1 MIVLTSTVIT
11 RNLSGRQDN
20 FSNIIYCQ
28 VIDTRFIFYGCNVV
42 SAYLIPDR
50 CKVTSCSRI
59 ILFHRPGRS
68 CASIWPRSD
77 IVCQDLA
84 VSCYNVLVRNCTVI
98 ISVAIRPSSTCRTD
112 FCFQL
117 TLICRRCPLACV
129 IVHRVASRQFQEV
142 DISTATV
149 RIFKLSY
156 IDGKLLSI
164 KKVLLIAVINI
175 VSVFEFCRTYR
186 LTFNCRILNIF
197 LRGERYHIIA
207 RLNRPSMIVCIKI
220 RIICFSCYRIRS
232 IQRHFNVTAITID
245 RICFIFICQFC
256 HPVICIAAITVICF
270 GQICNQNCKRRE
282 AVGRERQ
289 VTIAGNCHFQLF
301 QISALMED
309 FYVCRRSEV
318 QTGNGN
324 FAGLLKLKT
333 ALIFGADI
341 ECIKGVILF

>member
-1 MIVLTSTVIT
+1 MNIDISQRVFRVPAFQLIPHALNSSFCCSNRYSRSLDNSFALFVVLGIDLRPLFFSFRRVFYHELRGKGFLGNNADCAIDMIVLISTVIT
-11 RNLSGRQDN
+11 RNLSGRQDD

-28 VIDTRFIFYGCNVV
+28 VIDTRILFYGCNVI

-112 FCFQL
+112 FCFQI
-117 TLICRRCPLACV
+117 TFIGFRCPLACV

-156 IDGKLLSI
+156 IDGKLLI
-164 KKVLLIAVINI
+164 IRVLLIVVINI

-207 RLNRPSMIVCIKI
+207 RLYRPTMVIGIPVW
-220 RIICFSCYRIRS
+220 
-232 IQRHFNVTAITID
+232 
-245 RICFIFICQFC
+245 FIG
-256 HPVICIAAITVICF
+256 V
-270 GQICNQNCKRRE
+270 
-282 AVGRERQ
+282 
-289 VTIAGNCHFQLF
+289 
-301 QISALMED
+301 SA
-309 FYVCRRSEV
+309 
-318 QTGNGN
+318 
-324 FAGLLKLKT
+324 
-333 ALIFGADI
+333 
-341 ECIKGVILF
+341 